1 MNRKSS
7 RKSFSKKSRKS
18 KRYGGDGWFASLTG
32 KMSSLNPFKSSC
44 PDKTAQGQPQSY
56 QPPNQGQ
63 EYQEQP
69 QEGQDPS
76 QPPEGSYGGRRRRRT
91 RRRSYRRR

>member
-18 KRYGGDGWFASLTG
+18 KRYGGDGWFSSLTG

-44 PDKTAQGQPQSY
+44 PDKTAQGQSY

-69 QEGQDPS
+69 QERQYPA
-76 QPPEGSYGGRRRRRT
+76 QLEGSYGGRRRKRT
-91 RRRSYRRR
+91 RRRSHRRR